1 MRGWLIIMKKKDFQ
15 LLDHIIMI
23 DGRVLTIGLK
33 NDVHFITQEN
43 AFKAYKAGEIVAKTI
58 EIDGESVF
66 EEI

>member
-33 NDVHFITQEN
+33 NDVHFIH
-43 AFKAYKAGEIVAKTI
+43 KKMLLRRIRLGKL
-58 EIDGESVF
+58 
-66 EEI
+66 